1 MTTRSLRYL
10 TGITLAVLLVVAL
23 AFSVL
28 AQTGALSQKATEAA
42 EITAAA
48 QQNGH
53 VRVIVMFDS
62 PVPLGQ
68 LKSDATSVAN
78 AKAWVAAAQDGIIAS
93 HFGNAAN
100 PTRPRLRPRDRSLSD
115 HAWVCGQ
122 CDFAG
127 IAGAGQ

>member
-28 AQTGALSQKATEAA
+28 AQNGALSQKATEAA

-48 QQNGH
+48 QQDGH
-53 VRVIVMFDS
+53 VRVIIMFDP
-62 PVPLGQ
+62 PVPHGQ
-68 LKSDATSVAN
+68 LKSDPTSVAN

-100 PTRPRLRPRDRSLSD
+100 PAPGQGFDRGITRFPITP
-115 HAWVCGQ
+115 G
-122 CDFAG
+122 FAVNVTL
-127 IAGAGQ
+127 QEL